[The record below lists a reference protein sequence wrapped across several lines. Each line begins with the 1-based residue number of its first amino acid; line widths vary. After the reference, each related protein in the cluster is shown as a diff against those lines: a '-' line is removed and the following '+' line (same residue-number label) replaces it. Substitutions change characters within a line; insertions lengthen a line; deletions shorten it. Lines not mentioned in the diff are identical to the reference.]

1 MPVRNS
7 IPVVMYHHVSPAGK
21 GLTVSP
27 RLFEEQIESLKRDG
41 WKTLAGDEYLQLIQ
55 QAEIPRKCVLLT
67 FDDGFADNYVYAYP
81 ILKRYGM
88 KAVLFV
94 ATSFIENSEVKRKNF
109 HPLPHK
115 EAWRLAFIERRSEV
129 MCTWMEL
136 REMQEDGV
144 FDIQAHSHGHDTH
157 VYIKEKR
164 YSELRA
170 DLLICKKTIE
180 ERLSKEALHLSWP
193 KGSYDYESIRI
204 ATEIGFKAI
213 YTTERGPNT
222 PGNLKAVRRLAV
234 KKDGR
239 WLINRL
245 NIYSST
251 FLSKLYLSLRI
262 G

>member
-1 MPVRNS
+1 MPLRDS
-7 IPVVMYHHVSPAGK
+7 IPVVMYHHVSPVKG

-27 RLFEEQIESLKRDG
+27 GLFEEHLRYLRMEG
-41 WKTLAGDEYLQLIQ
+41 WKTLTADEFVEFIKAG
-55 QAEIPRKCVLLT
+55 EIPRKCVLLT

-94 ATSFIENSEVKRKNF
+94 ATSFIEDLEIERENF
-109 HPLPHK
+109 HSLPHK

-129 MCTWMEL
+129 MCAWKEL

-157 VYIKEKR
+157 VYIKEKI
-164 YSELRA
+164 YSALRE

-193 KGSYDYESIRI
+193 KGYYDYESIRI
-204 ATEIGFKAI
+204 ATEIGFKAV